1 MRPYFQRG
9 LRMNYEKG
17 YFSNGNVQYDAAKEL
32 LTLIPTNPRSLLD
45 IGCGSGKVSHLI
57 YQNVSPK
64 QMLSIDISQAMLE
77 EVEHRYPSSPIE
89 FRHTDIVQF
98 SSDEVYDVIISN
110 SSFQWFKN
118 K

>member
-17 YFSNGNVQYDAAKEL
+17 YYSNGNVQYDAAKEL

-57 YQNVSPK
+57 YQKVSPK
-64 QMLSIDISQAMLE
+64 QMLSIDIS
-77 EVEHRYPSSPIE
+77 H
-89 FRHTDIVQF
+89 
-98 SSDEVYDVIISN
+98 
-110 SSFQWFKN
+110 N
-118 K
+118 KVSIGYSILL